1 MKKAISFIKL
11 FLLLIIGII
20 LYHFIF
26 SRIFL
31 FSKNFLGKYY
41 LYNITLAQTILGL
54 ICIILVLFINKVFDL
69 SLDLHWKNNIFV
81 DNYFL
86 GLIIPIY
93 IIDIYSSF
101 FHRSC
106 KINSLA
112 TISLSIL
119 LHFSIALTE
128 ELILR
133 VLLINIFSHK
143 YSLNQTTT
151 ILFSAFF
158 FGIFHINDFQN
169 LPQEFAQAF
178 LAFFVGIYLAILYQ
192 KTNTIWCTVII
203 HALLN
208 YKLGISQY
216 IIVHNSIDKTFP
228 LRTIIGIALIFLY
241 LEILL
246 YIICFFNNKA
256 KKIYK
261 YIDILLYY
269 LSFPLTFL
277 GLSYGISKLII
288 NKSTDCT
295 IKKKRISTLCSFLS
309 IIAFS
314 LIVIKLSTMTYIEKN
329 SILNSL
335 FLNIQ

>member
-11 FLLLIIGII
+11 FLLIIIGII

-119 LHFSIALTE
+119 LHFSIAFTE
-128 ELILR
+128 ELIFR
-133 VLLINIFSHK
+133 VLLINIFSISFISNGSMK
-143 YSLNQTTT
+143 FNFKSFK
-151 ILFSAFF
+151 LF
-158 FGIFHINDFQN
+158 
-169 LPQEFAQAF
+169 L
-178 LAFFVGIYLAILYQ
+178 
-192 KTNTIWCTVII
+192 K
-203 HALLN
+203 
-208 YKLGISQY
+208 IS
-216 IIVHNSIDKTFP
+216 
-228 LRTIIGIALIFLY
+228 
-241 LEILL
+241 
-246 YIICFFNNKA
+246 C
-256 KKIYK
+256 
-261 YIDILLYY
+261 
-269 LSFPLTFL
+269 
-277 GLSYGISKLII
+277 ISKL
-288 NKSTDCT
+288 K
-295 IKKKRISTLCSFLS
+295 
-309 IIAFS
+309 
-314 LIVIKLSTMTYIEKN
+314 
-329 SILNSL
+329 
-335 FLNIQ
+335 